1 MAGFQV
7 DGRQGLGA
15 GTLSQLSQAGRDFR
29 DYPIKCPHFTEE
41 SNPEKGSVMSRAAW

>member
-15 GTLSQLSQAGRDFR
+15 GTLGQLSQAGRDFR
-29 DYPIKCPHFTEE
+29 DYAIKCAHFTEE
-41 SNPEKGSVMSRAAW
+41 NHSEKGSVMSRAAW